1 MHIAPRSVVLR
12 YGCAAASVALAT
24 WVRVLFDPVVG
35 NQFPYATVFFAVLV
49 TAWYGGMGPAVAAA
63 VLGAVTSY
71 YFLIPPRGSFALKD
85 IDQYVGLVLYLSTSL
100 GIALVGGA
108 MHAERWRA
116 EATPK
121 TAQPRATP
129 GASSASSSR
138 WITGLLLLSIGLFL
152 VPIAVFLF
160 SLEQARQADASVRHT
175 LEVIIALNDVDGA
188 LVDKQSGARGY
199 VITGQEKFLEPY
211 WAGLKA
217 FPEALRQA
225 QQLTLDNPE
234 QQQHL
239 RLVES
244 QNERWDEYARNLIEL
259 ASSGA
264 GAARARSLVA
274 TGLGKS
280 LLESLRAELN
290 SATRLEV
297 RLLSERES
305 RDAAVRTVLI
315 ATVLMFVAG
324 GLLSAVA
331 QFVLAR
337 RLESQRQALVAE
349 IASREAAEQ
358 RFRHVVEAAPNPMV
372 IADQTGRITLVN
384 SQSLAKFGYERE
396 ELIGQP
402 VEVLVPERFRDG
414 HPGHRGGYLLAPVAR
429 PIGTGRELFGR
440 RKDGSEFPVDISLSP
455 VDTADG
461 LQVIAAVTDITE
473 HKLAQENLRQANK
486 ALASAN
492 KELEA
497 FAYSTSHDL
506 RQPLRGI
513 TGFAE
518 ILLQDYG
525 DKFDAEGKNYLQRI
539 QAAAKRMGQLI
550 DDLLGLSRVSRGTLR
565 REEVNLSRLANA
577 ALSDLRQGQPR
588 DGVTVEIQP
597 DLVAIGE
604 PTLLQAML
612 GNLLGNAWKF
622 TGKTMEG
629 RIEFGATNVEGGRAF
644 FVRDNGA
651 GFDMAYANKLFGAFQ
666 RLHSAHEFA
675 GTGIGL
681 ATVQR
686 IVHRHGGRI
695 WAQAAKNQGATFFFT
710 LG

>member
-1 MHIAPRSVVLR
+1 VAFR
-12 YGCAAASVALAT
+12 YGCAAASIALAT

-49 TAWYGGMGPAVAAA
+49 TAWYGGMGPAMAAA

-71 YFLIPPRGSFALKD
+71 YFLIPPRGSFGLKD

-108 MHAERWRA
+108 MHAERRRT

-121 TAQPRATP
+121 TEQPRAAP
-129 GASSASSSR
+129 GASAASSSR
-138 WITGLLLLSIGLFL
+138 WITGLLLLGIGLFL

-175 LEVIIALNDVDGA
+175 LEVIIALNEVEGA
-188 LVDKQSGARGY
+188 LVDKQAGARGY

-211 WAGLKA
+211 QAGLQA
-217 FPEALRQA
+217 FPEALRHA

-234 QQQHL
+234 QQRNL
-239 RLVES
+239 RAVDSL
-244 QNERWDEYARNLIEL
+244 NERWEEYARNLIEL
-259 ASSGA
+259 ARTGA

-280 LLESLRAELN
+280 LMESLRAELS

-297 RLLSERES
+297 RLLAERER

-324 GLLSAVA
+324 GLLSGVA

-337 RLESQRQALVAE
+337 RLESQRLALVAE
-349 IASREAAEQ
+349 IASREAAEL

-372 IADQTGRITLVN
+372 IADNDGRITLVN

-402 VEVLVPERFRDG
+402 IEVLVPERFRAG
-414 HPGHRGGYLLAPVAR
+414 HAGYRNGYLIAPVAR
-429 PIGTGRELFGR
+429 PMGTGRDLFGR

-461 LQVIAAVTDITE
+461 MQVIAAVTDITE
-473 HKLAQENLRQANK
+473 HKLAQEKLRQANQ

-506 RQPLRGI
+506 RQPLRGM

-525 DKFDAEGKNYLQRI
+525 GKLDAAGKDYLQRI

-550 DDLLGLSRVSRGTLR
+550 DDLLGLARVSRGTLR
-565 REEVNLSRLANA
+565 REEVNLSSLASA
-577 ALSDLRQGQPR
+577 ALSELRQGQPR

-597 DLVAIGE
+597 GLVATGD
-604 PTLLQAML
+604 PPLLQAML

-622 TGKTMEG
+622 TGKTAQG
-629 RIEFGATNVEGGRAF
+629 RIEFGSTTAEGERAF

-666 RLHSAHEFA
+666 RLHSAQEFA